1 VTHAGVIAGSG
12 ALVKLEGGTA
22 ALTGNNTFAGS
33 VAVDGGTLLV
43 GSESA
48 LGSAGNAVA
57 LNGGLLRTTP
67 GAALTLQQAVSLAGG
82 GFYVDGGSLRLAGGL
97 TVDGTLDKQG
107 SGELIIE
114 SAALNAP
121 DGDRRGRRGGARDRR
136 PALTH
141 TLERDG
147 AGDLIVR
154 GGGRPRSDR

>member
-1 VTHAGVIAGSG
+1 MTHAGVIAGSG

-67 GAALTLQQAVSLAGG
+67 GAALTLQQAVSLAGA
-82 GFYVDGGSLRLAGGL
+82 VSMSTAGAC
-97 TVDGTLDKQG
+97 VWP
-107 SGELIIE
+107 
-114 SAALNAP
+114 AA
-121 DGDRRGRRGGARDRR
+121 
-136 PALTH
+136 
-141 TLERDG
+141 
-147 AGDLIVR
+147 
-154 GGGRPRSDR
+154 